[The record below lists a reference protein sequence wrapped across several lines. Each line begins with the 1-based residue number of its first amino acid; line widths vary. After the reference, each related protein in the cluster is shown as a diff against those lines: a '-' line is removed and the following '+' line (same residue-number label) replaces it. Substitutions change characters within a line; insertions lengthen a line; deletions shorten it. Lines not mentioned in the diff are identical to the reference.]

1 MVFLIVDPTPP
12 SEETD
17 IDILTKV
24 MMSKADTLWERYRAM
39 FSLRDLARTDVNAL
53 MALKS
58 GFSEKDSALF
68 RHEIAFV
75 LGKIVLYSII

>member
-1 MVFLIVDPTPP
+1 MVFFIVDPTPP

-53 MALKS
+53 TALKS